1 MAPPVASLGT
11 SPRKPGKAAANATL
25 QAALRPFASL
35 SPGHGAAS
43 KPSLSPGKN
52 PDKPY
57 LQHLKSNEKHLQI
70 AQSRTS
76 FATKRFSKNNNK
88 SPRTKK
94 KKASAFQMQYN
105 NNISKRKNLDN
116 YDISL
121 MMDDSAYLGKNSSQ
135 QRVGQVD
142 RNRGALLQSPSKT
155 LLDVLDKDV
164 LEEEF
169 EGVGDAQRQGG
180 ADASKEQA
188 DGQQLEQIRLPA
200 IGAERSQLAVIEEDP
215 SKSSLSQE

>member
-1 MAPPVASLGT
+1 
-11 SPRKPGKAAANATL
+11 
-25 QAALRPFASL
+25 
-35 SPGHGAAS
+35 
-43 KPSLSPGKN
+43 
-52 PDKPY
+52 
-57 LQHLKSNEKHLQI
+57 
-70 AQSRTS
+70 
-76 FATKRFSKNNNK
+76 
-88 SPRTKK
+88 
-94 KKASAFQMQYN
+94 MQYN